1 MKPVN
6 FDNLRLDPALAR
18 ELREIAAFHNR
29 FAGLLFVGGGDP
41 EGVVA
46 AGLGALFLR
55 KDGGAG
61 TSLYVKEDDDGAA
74 TGWQA
79 K

>member
-1 MKPVN
+1 MRPIN

-18 ELREIAAFHNR
+18 ELRELAAFHNR
-29 FAGLLFVGGGDP
+29 FAGLLVVGSGDP

-46 AGLGALFLR
+46 AGIGALFLR
-55 KDGGAG
+55 KGGVAG
-61 TSLYVKEDDDGAA
+61 TSLYVKEADDGAA
-74 TGWQA
+74 TGWEP